1 VSFIDQHKEEY
12 GVEPVCSVLP
22 IAPQPTTSIRGA
34 GDSLRAA
41 QLGTSATTSC
51 NQRFSACTR
60 TTNSSTAPRRFG
72 GSCDVRTSV
81 SLAVR

>member
-12 GVEPVCSVLP
+12 GVGSVCSVLP

-51 NQRFSACTR
+51 NQRFSGVRGQPTR
-60 TTNSSTAPRRFG
+60 LRRQEG
-72 GSCDVRTSV
+72 
-81 SLAVR
+81 LAAAAT